1 MVVWCESAIFPKH
14 PFRQVQFDLCF
25 ISSWCKIASRARNG
39 INSVSQAAATNYVT
53 DVQVF
58 MTYHVSYINS
68 ILAARPETYSTAE
81 VLLGIDIHH
90 NLQTVCSR
98 GSRFSY
104 I

>member
-1 MVVWCESAIFPKH
+1 MWCGVNQPFFPKH
-14 PFRQVQFDLCF
+14 PFRQVQFGLFF

-90 NLQTVCSR
+90 NFLIFKWDLYNIS
-98 GSRFSY
+98 
-104 I
+104 